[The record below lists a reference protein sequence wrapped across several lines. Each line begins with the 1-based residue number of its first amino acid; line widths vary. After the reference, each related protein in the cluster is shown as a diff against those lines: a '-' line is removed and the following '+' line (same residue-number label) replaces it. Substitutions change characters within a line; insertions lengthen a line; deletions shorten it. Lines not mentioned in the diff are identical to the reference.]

1 MFMQDTINI
10 VIPIKFTAAFNEE
23 FNKEVNEHVKSIGF
37 VKDDAELKAIT
48 SYKGGN
54 SLFNDNTYNEEL
66 DQKRTEYVMYQGDVW
81 AEKIDKMWTNLEK
94 NGKQFLDAL
103 SEISP
108 VDFFSLMEVEVVQD
122 YDWDY
127 IKIRCNVSFEGE
139 NPPTIN
145 ELFTIDDNAKIT
157 AALFEATH
165 QVGIQ
170 VNDIEKR
177 CAYCQKEIQW
187 H

>member
-10 VIPIKFTAAFNEE
+10 VIPIKFTEAFNEE
-23 FNKEVNEHVKSIGF
+23 FNKEVNEHVKNIGF
-37 VKDDAELKAIT
+37 VKDDAELEAIIH
-48 SYKGGN
+48 YKGSN
-54 SLFNDNTYNEEL
+54 SLFNNNTSNEEL

-81 AEKIDKMWTNLEK
+81 GEKIEKMWTNLEK

-157 AALFEATH
+157 TALFEATH

-170 VNDIEKR
+170 VIDIEKR